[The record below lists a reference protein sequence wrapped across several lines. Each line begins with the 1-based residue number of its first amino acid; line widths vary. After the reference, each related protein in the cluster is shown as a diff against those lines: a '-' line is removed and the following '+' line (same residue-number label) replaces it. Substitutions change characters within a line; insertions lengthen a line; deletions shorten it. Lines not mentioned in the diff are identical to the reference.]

1 MSRTIAVKG
10 VGSLR
15 LKPDY
20 VVIGLELEAKD
31 EVYERAMSLS
41 SERIDELTKA
51 LTEVGFGKDELKTT
65 GFHVRADY
73 RSEQNDQG
81 NYVQV
86 FDGYVCH
93 TSLKLSFDLEMQKL
107 GETISAIG
115 SCRGAPEMNISF
127 TVKEP
132 EAVKSHLLKAAA
144 DNARGKAEVLCAASN
159 VHLGELQRI
168 EYNWSETPAYS
179 RTAVTA
185 DRLVMPMM
193 KNAFRAEMSP
203 EEIELSDSAAFIWEI
218 C

>member
-73 RSEQNDQG
+73 RSEQNDKG

-132 EAVKSHLLKAAA
+132 ASRM
-144 DNARGKAEVLCAASN
+144 NARTRSMHSSRSSFSN
-159 VHLGELQRI
+159 RI
-168 EYNWSETPAYS
+168 STPAS
-179 RTAVTA
+179 RSFSSE
-185 DRLVMPMM
+185 
-193 KNAFRAEMSP
+193 KS
-203 EEIELSDSAAFIWEI
+203 SSSAS
-218 C
+218 